1 MKNNSISIRSLLS
14 VIMAFMLMLVLFDA
28 CKKSDDPVVVT
39 IDKTKLK
46 ARLDSAN
53 AGYALAVE
61 GTQVGQFEAG
71 SKAVFKTAIDAATT
85 VYNNT
90 NATQSDA
97 NNAYSNLGQAGLLF
111 LSKQVQQIAPQN
123 LVLYLKMDGDTKD
136 ASGKGLDGSLK
147 AGSTLWGAGTPTLTK
162 DRYGVDNKAYHFFKG
177 GNIEVPY
184 NTVINP
190 AKEITVSVW
199 ARMDSNSVAG
209 NNYILGLNRWNGYKL
224 NIQQANYAFF
234 TIKTST
240 GIIDHD
246 NADPKL
252 DLNKW
257 YHITVTYKAGNMNF
271 YLNGTLTKNWPNLT
285 GDPVP
290 VKSTINLAIGQDL
303 PTSLYQN
310 NEKDDADG
318 NNFNGPWG
326 GYFRGD
332 LDEVRI
338 YNVALSDTQ
347 VKSVYTAEKP

>member
-1 MKNNSISIRSLLS
+1 MKNDSISVRSLLS
-14 VIMAFMLMLVLFDA
+14 MMMAFMLMLVLFDA
-28 CKKSDDPVVVT
+28 CKKTDDPVVVT
-39 IDKTKLK
+39 IDKTKLN

-53 AGYALAVE
+53 AGYTLAAE
-61 GTQVGQFEAG
+61 GVQIGQFEAG

-85 VYNNT
+85 VKNNT
-90 NATQSDA
+90 NATQSDV
-97 NNAYSNLGQAGLLF
+97 NNAYVNLGQAGALF
-111 LSKQVQQIAPQN
+111 LSKQVQQIAPAN

-184 NTVINP
+184 NTVLNP
-190 AKEITVSVW
+190 SKEITVSVW

-234 TIKTST
+234 TLKTTT

-271 YLNGTLTKNWPNLT
+271 YLNGALTKNWPNLT
-285 GDPVP
+285 GDPVA

-347 VKSVYTAEKP
+347 IKSLYTAEKP